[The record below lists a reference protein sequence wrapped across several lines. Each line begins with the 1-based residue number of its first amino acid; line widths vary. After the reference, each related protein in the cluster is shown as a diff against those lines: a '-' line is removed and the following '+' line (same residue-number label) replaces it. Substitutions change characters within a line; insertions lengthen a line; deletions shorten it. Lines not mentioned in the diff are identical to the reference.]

1 MRRAGLLEGLPQDR
15 HAHHRMGG
23 AFSLVAVVAGRAR
36 QRLLHVLA
44 GEDAERARDAGV
56 ELRLLDATRRLA
68 AHVVVMVGLAADHR
82 AEAGDAREAPGLRG
96 PLGREGELEGARDL
110 EDVDGGRTDTA
121 LVESQDRA
129 VRESLGEIR
138 IERADA
144 DRKLE
149 TAQD

>member
-1 MRRAGLLEGLPQDR
+1 MSRSRLLDALPQDR

-56 ELRLLDATRRLA
+56 ELRLLDAARRLA

-82 AEAGDAREAPGLRG
+82 AEAGDAREAPGLPG
-96 PLGREGELEGARDL
+96 PPRRKGELEGARDL
-110 EDVDGGRTDTA
+110 EGVDGGRADTA
-121 LVESQDRA
+121 V
-129 VRESLGEIR
+129 
-138 IERADA
+138 
-144 DRKLE
+144 
-149 TAQD
+149 